1 MPIHLLNESSSGSL
15 IFTLQPR
22 NYTQLHNKLRSLLD
36 GAEVSL
42 FSRPDIY
49 SSTMTWSVELPAGV
63 SGTRSYAQLTQ
74 SEKDQVGER
83 ISMLQ
88 SRIQTKLSG
97 DREMAPLVDQFFV
110 LPSSEDIYVYSVN
123 GQLQPVFARWA
134 CRLTHASGDMNPLEH
149 VLEKFN
155 MPVSPVKVS
164 FKFRDG
170 RVAANHDFIFS
181 FFHKDST
188 YSTDE
193 KGEYDLGRLR
203 QGTLFTIYEL
213 HQGEKGRSYDFGVQA
228 GERYE
233 VILPTYTD
241 GVLRVEDQHG
251 KPVARFSFTATQ
263 GKRVRECQT
272 DAEGICK
279 LDSVEI
285 GESLVLSDKV
295 RPEVVLNLIPSE
307 TDREW
312 VWKMQEYYPAN
323 VRIQVKGKQG
333 DLRANHPLLIAI
345 GESGE
350 KEYTTGPDGSL
361 ELTGLMP
368 GEPIRISEKHRPDN
382 RMVGTLKEGENEY
395 VLQTN
400 MAVGELPG
408 FIKVRVLN
416 HRGELLSNTKV
427 DINYRNSRQ
436 TYTTDGEGEIVL
448 PKEGF
453 IDETK
458 VRATVYVPKLDKKGN
473 VRDRAVS
480 KNFEFTTNR
489 DVYELKLTRLS
500 RWWWLLLLLLLPLL
514 LLIRFEKTV
523 YVKAYAPDKITA
535 VGGVDVKLSYHRG
548 YLYNE
553 GDFFTRDTI
562 RMEQTTDNKG
572 VTSFLKLQY
581 SLYSY
586 IFQNGSPLIVTG
598 TTACYSSDT
607 LLKKFHHVSNH
618 DTLKLFLVPITS
630 AMQFRLIDDQTIL
643 PLPGSKATIVTE
655 YGGKR
660 YMDSAISNAGGF
672 VTFRNVPIC
681 GRVIQLLGEH
691 VGYYP
696 YVGRDRAV
704 SDFGPEGDT
713 RRVLPLRR
721 NPNEV
726 YTTGG
731 PIDYSGSMP
740 TVPCNEEVKSGGQGV
755 TNTVHPLGPN
765 PGLITIKYNMASIPD
780 KLMVT
785 HNGRVVA
792 TTADLVSGEGVLKL
806 YYYPQ
811 PGEPQYC
818 TVNVSAP
825 QGGTVWQYSV
835 GCPTSVGDGYY
846 YFDRY

>member
-36 GAEVSL
+36 GAEVGL

-63 SGTRSYAQLTQ
+63 SGTRSYGQLTQ

-368 GEPIRISEKHRPDN
+368 GEPIRISEKHRPD
-382 RMVGTLKEGENEY
+382 
-395 VLQTN
+395 
-400 MAVGELPG
+400 
-408 FIKVRVLN
+408 
-416 HRGELLSNTKV
+416 
-427 DINYRNSRQ
+427 
-436 TYTTDGEGEIVL
+436 
-448 PKEGF
+448 
-453 IDETK
+453 
-458 VRATVYVPKLDKKGN
+458 
-473 VRDRAVS
+473 
-480 KNFEFTTNR
+480 
-489 DVYELKLTRLS
+489 
-500 RWWWLLLLLLLPLL
+500 
-514 LLIRFEKTV
+514 
-523 YVKAYAPDKITA
+523 
-535 VGGVDVKLSYHRG
+535 
-548 YLYNE
+548 
-553 GDFFTRDTI
+553 
-562 RMEQTTDNKG
+562 
-572 VTSFLKLQY
+572 
-581 SLYSY
+581 
-586 IFQNGSPLIVTG
+586 
-598 TTACYSSDT
+598 
-607 LLKKFHHVSNH
+607 
-618 DTLKLFLVPITS
+618 
-630 AMQFRLIDDQTIL
+630 IL
-643 PLPGSKATIVTE
+643 W
-655 YGGKR
+655 R
-660 YMDSAISNAGGF
+660 
-672 VTFRNVPIC
+672 
-681 GRVIQLLGEH
+681 
-691 VGYYP
+691 
-696 YVGRDRAV
+696 
-704 SDFGPEGDT
+704 
-713 RRVLPLRR
+713 
-721 NPNEV
+721 
-726 YTTGG
+726 
-731 PIDYSGSMP
+731 
-740 TVPCNEEVKSGGQGV
+740 
-755 TNTVHPLGPN
+755 
-765 PGLITIKYNMASIPD
+765 
-780 KLMVT
+780 
-785 HNGRVVA
+785 
-792 TTADLVSGEGVLKL
+792 
-806 YYYPQ
+806 
-811 PGEPQYC
+811 
-818 TVNVSAP
+818 
-825 QGGTVWQYSV
+825 
-835 GCPTSVGDGYY
+835 
-846 YFDRY
+846 